1 MDRDWIACGQSV
13 DMSSGCPTYTPAH
26 IVDPVL
32 EEVAPNVFAY
42 IQPDGG
48 WCVNNAGLIRSARHS
63 VLIDT
68 AATEYRSRLLARTV
82 GSLLGAAQ
90 PTWLVNTHFHGDHSF
105 GNSVFDRS
113 VVIAHANTRA
123 EAERAGLGMTT
134 LWSEVD
140 WGDIEVRL
148 PDLTLDSG
156 AVLYADGIRVELI
169 HPGPAHTAG
178 DLLVW
183 LPEQRVLF
191 GGDVVMAGVAPYCL
205 MGSVA
210 GTIRA
215 LEAIADLDPVTV
227 VPGHGP
233 VSGPAVIGQN
243 IRYLRWVQRLAA
255 EGAAAGLSA
264 LEIARTTP
272 DTDEFAPLGEAERLV
287 SNLHRALLE
296 LDAKQ
301 PLGQPIDVLA
311 SFTDMITLHGGR
323 VPRSAA

>member
-1 MDRDWIACGQSV
+1 MNRAHA
-13 DMSSGCPTYTPAH
+13 PAH

-32 EEVAPNVFAY
+32 EEVATDVFAY

-48 WCVNNAGLIRSARHS
+48 WCVNNAGLIRSPRHS

-68 AATEYRSRLLARTV
+68 AATEYRSRRLARTV
-82 GSLLGAAQ
+82 ESLLDGAQ

-105 GNSVFDRS
+105 GNVVFDRS
-113 VVIAHANTRA
+113 VILAHTNTRA

-148 PDLTLDSG
+148 PDLTVDG
-156 AVLYADGIRVELI
+156 DAVLHADGLRVELI
-169 HPGPAHTAG
+169 HPGPAHTTG

-183 LPEQRVLF
+183 LPERRVLF
-191 GGDVVMAGVAPYCL
+191 GGDIVMAGVAPYCL
-205 MGSVA
+205 MGSVS
-210 GTIRA
+210 GTIHA
-215 LEAIADLDPVTV
+215 LEAIVALDPVTI

-233 VSGPAVIGQN
+233 VSGPEVLEDN
-243 IRYLRWVQRLAA
+243 IEYLRWVQRLAA
-255 EGAAAGLSA
+255 EGAAAGLPA
-264 LEIARTTP
+264 LEIARAA
-272 DTDEFAPLGEAERLV
+272 DTGAFTGLGEPERLV

-296 LDAKQ
+296 LDTERR
-301 PLGQPIDVLA
+301 LGQPIDVLG
-311 SFTDMITLHGGR
+311 SFTDMITLHGGQ

>member
-1 MDRDWIACGQSV
+1 MDRGWIAYGQSV
-13 DMSSGCPTYTPAH
+13 RMSSTPAPAH
-26 IVDPVL
+26 IIDPLV

-48 WCVNNAGLIRSARHS
+48 WCVNNAGLIRFGRDS

-82 GSLLGAAQ
+82 GSLLDAAQ
-90 PTWLVNTHFHGDHSF
+90 PRWLVNTHFHGDHSF
-105 GNSVFDRS
+105 GNAIFDSS

-140 WGDIEVRL
+140 WGDIELRL
-148 PDLTLDSG
+148 PDLTLDGG
-156 AVLYADGIRVELI
+156 AVLHAGGSRVELI
-169 HPGPAHTAG
+169 HPGPAHTTG

-215 LEAIADLDPVTV
+215 LEAIAGLDPVTI

-233 VSGPAVIGQN
+233 VSGPAVIGEN

-264 LEIARTTP
+264 LEIARTHEAN
-272 DTDEFAPLGEAERLV
+272 EFAHLGEAERLV

-296 LDAKQ
+296 LDAEQ
-301 PLGQPIDVLA
+301 PLGQPIDVLG
-311 SFTDMITLHGGR
+311 SFTDMITLAGGR
-323 VPRSAA
+323 VPQSAA

>member
-1 MDRDWIACGQSV
+1 
-13 DMSSGCPTYTPAH
+13 MSPTHAPAH

-32 EEVAPNVFAY
+32 EEVAPDVFAY

-63 VLIDT
+63 VLVDT
-68 AATEYRSRLLARTV
+68 AATEYRSTLLATTV
-82 GSLLGAAQ
+82 GALLGGAQ

-105 GNSVFDRS
+105 GNVVFDRS
-113 VVIAHANTRA
+113 LIVAHTNTRID
-123 EAERAGLGMTT
+123 AERAGLGMTT

-148 PDLTLDSG
+148 PDLTVDDG
-156 AVLYADGIRVELI
+156 AVLHVGHIRVELI
-169 HPGPAHTAG
+169 HPGPAHTTG

-191 GGDVVMAGVAPYCL
+191 GGDIVMAGVAPYTL

-215 LEAIADLDPVTV
+215 LEAAAALGPVTI

-233 VSGPAVIGQN
+233 VSGPDVIEEN
-243 IRYLRWVQRLAA
+243 IRYLRWVQRSAA
-255 EGAAAGLSA
+255 DGAAAGLSA
-264 LEIARTTP
+264 LEIARASATT
-272 DTDEFAPLGEAERLV
+272 EFGSLGEAERLV

-296 LDAKQ
+296 LESD
-301 PLGQPIDVLA
+301 PTLGQPIDVLG
-311 SFTDMITLHGGR
+311 SFADMIAFHGGQ